1 MRGVALRGIIPS
13 SEGTGMS
20 AIPPPLPKGS
30 LSPCPSAG
38 RLLLVRP
45 AREVKRTVFP
55 QSETGPVTRP
65 ERGEILHVT
74 THLGPHNQR

>member
-45 AREVKRTVFP
+45 AREVEKDRLP
-55 QSETGPVTRP
+55 SERDGSGHPARA
-65 ERGEILHVT
+65 RGDIT
-74 THLGPHNQR
+74 CHNSSRAP